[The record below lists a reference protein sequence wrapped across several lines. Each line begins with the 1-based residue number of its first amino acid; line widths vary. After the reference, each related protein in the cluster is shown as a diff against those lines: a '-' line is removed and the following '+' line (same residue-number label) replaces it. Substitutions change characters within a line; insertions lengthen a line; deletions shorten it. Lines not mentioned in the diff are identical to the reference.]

1 MTRLP
6 YADVSIATILVV
18 VGVALAAYPWLEG
31 DSVSLLVATVL
42 VIAGALGALGLR
54 RPRGVVSGEILV
66 QRLGGREPIAR

>member
-6 YADVSIATILVV
+6 YADVSIATLLVV

>member
-1 MTRLP
+1 VTRLP

-31 DSVSLLVATVL
+31 DSVSLLVGAVL
-42 VIAGALGALGLR
+42 VIAGALGVLGLR